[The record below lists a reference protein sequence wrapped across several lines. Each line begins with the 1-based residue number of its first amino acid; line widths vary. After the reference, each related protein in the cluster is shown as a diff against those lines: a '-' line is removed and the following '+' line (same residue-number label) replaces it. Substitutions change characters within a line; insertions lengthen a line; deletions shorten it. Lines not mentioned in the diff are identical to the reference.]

1 MKQKLSLIGKKLDKA
16 IRHLVWIM
24 PKMGGYVKT
33 FKLEY
38 KINKLMFFRIDDEKL
53 FKKYNG
59 IWTNIKDLKIL
70 N

>member
-1 MKQKLSLIGKKLDKA
+1 
-16 IRHLVWIM
+16 M
-24 PKMGGYVKT
+24 PKMSGYVKT